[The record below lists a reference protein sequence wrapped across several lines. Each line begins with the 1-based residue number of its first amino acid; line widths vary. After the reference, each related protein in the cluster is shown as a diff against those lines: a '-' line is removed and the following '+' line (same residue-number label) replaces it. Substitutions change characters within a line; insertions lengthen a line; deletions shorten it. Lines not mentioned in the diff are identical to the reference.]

1 MDAVSNQYRVRTCSE
16 CLGDAYYFCK
26 SSGCDICTECSKEY
40 ENKNYAYKTKARDLI
55 LYREKLTI
63 HPFQETCMRHSENV
77 YENYCK
83 LCEFPFCSH
92 CTEHRMHGQTDLKT
106 AYDTKRQQN
115 ENIVNLEKRLQE
127 CILSVHPSIVAEID
141 CRKHYRDQF
150 PYISKKAQRLKQHI
164 AIILRSIKIQH
175 SCLKQNIRQKRRL
188 ARIQGYEKRLEQSAI
203 RPVQFLLF
211 KHKTPFP
218 KTEFAP
224 HTNKLHITETLNKGD
239 VLESFRAIKI
249 IGREKRKG
257 LELDKLNNLYKQI
270 LNICENPSI
279 VMQWIELC
287 FSQINLRDA
296 FNDRSEFGPSHSTYY
311 TGKHKY

>member
-115 ENIVNLEKRLQE
+115 ENIVNLEKILQE

-141 CRKHYRDQF
+141 CRKH
-150 PYISKKAQRLKQHI
+150 
-164 AIILRSIKIQH
+164 
-175 SCLKQNIRQKRRL
+175 
-188 ARIQGYEKRLEQSAI
+188 
-203 RPVQFLLF
+203 
-211 KHKTPFP
+211 
-218 KTEFAP
+218 
-224 HTNKLHITETLNKGD
+224 
-239 VLESFRAIKI
+239 
-249 IGREKRKG
+249 
-257 LELDKLNNLYKQI
+257 
-270 LNICENPSI
+270 
-279 VMQWIELC
+279 
-287 FSQINLRDA
+287 
-296 FNDRSEFGPSHSTYY
+296 
-311 TGKHKY
+311 